1 MYLGCGFLSI
11 RVQEI
16 FSNRL
21 VNRAITLISCIYQ
34 LSKSG
39 ISIIGLLNT
48 GNPSSQL
55 SGVLGSSPYHRRGL
69 GTPFFVGK
77 SRILR
82 PPLVNKDLEEGISFG
97 VPVIPTFFIN
107 GCLMVGA

>member
-1 MYLGCGFLSI
+1 MVSISVPGMYGW
-11 RVQEI
+11 
-16 FSNRL
+16 
-21 VNRAITLISCIYQ
+21 
-34 LSKSG
+34 
-39 ISIIGLLNT
+39 
-48 GNPSSQL
+48 GNPSTQL
-55 SGVLGSSPYHRRGL
+55 PGVLGSSPYHRRGL

-77 SRILR
+77 VRILR